1 MSKTAKLVLIIVAV
15 CLVVGG
21 VVLALTLPKGNDTPT
36 TKPSTSTTTNGTP
49 STQSKTPITG
59 VSLSDKTV
67 TYNGQEH
74 TLVVT
79 GDLPDGVTVVYNN
92 NKATNAGEY
101 QVTAQLSGEGYEPLE
116 LTAKL
121 TVSPAPITGIL
132 FENGT
137 VEYDALPHSIYIMG
151 DVPAGVTVNYTY
163 NGQDVDEVV
172 NAGKYE
178 VKATLSGPNHKTLV
192 LTATLNI
199 TATEELLFSYVWN
212 DKVYF
217 QNPLDSN
224 ALYVFDGTG
233 ISRVNG
239 DQAQYF
245 TDDGTNLYYSAN
257 ALFGSS
263 IREFTS
269 SSATSLYKASAE
281 YLVCD
286 GEYVYYAVNQLIN
299 YNDQN
304 GIYRFALEGDA
315 DRVAER
321 LTTDKGSW
329 LVLHGNYVYYANGK
343 DSGALKRVPKTG
355 GTSAVVY
362 EDNVT
367 EMIID
372 GNTLYFTRDGLIN
385 DAIYR
390 MTLPSGE
397 AVQMTIDAGRYLTVI
412 GNNLY
417 YVNCDILTGKFFGEG
432 IYKISTT
439 SASAVASGTLLL
451 DGSFSSLRSDGNSLY
466 YYKVNDK
473 HFYEYDIAS
482 EEETDLMEGFVPVDN
497 SVISHFYLQI
507 TEHNGELYF
516 INAKDGGSLY
526 KYNPN
531 TKATYKVLP
540 DAISN
545 FYFHGDYLYYSTYVL
560 TNYAFWRVNL
570 SNIHDAKKLTSDR
583 VDQVVFDGD
592 YIYYLNVGAT
602 KVTLWKMKQ
611 DGTENAQLDKTGLHI
626 QSLEKVGNML
636 YMILDP
642 AVGYK
647 KVATYDLSG
656 GTFATTDINGE
667 MVCALGNTLYIY
679 DQKNKQLLAYNT
691 QNSTHQVVAN
701 NCEITDMVI
710 WNGHLY
716 YANAKTNYVG
726 LYKFDGQNAT
736 KVYDGNVTALSAT
749 SKGLCFIKAKVTW
762 AANYPLFGE
771 TDMTIYAWNGT
782 AVVEP

>member
-1 MSKTAKLVLIIVAV
+1 M
-15 CLVVGG
+15 
-21 VVLALTLPKGNDTPT
+21 
-36 TKPSTSTTTNGTP
+36 
-49 STQSKTPITG
+49 
-59 VSLSDKTV
+59 
-67 TYNGQEH
+67 
-74 TLVVT
+74 
-79 GDLPDGVTVVYNN
+79 
-92 NKATNAGEY
+92 
-101 QVTAQLSGEGYEPLE
+101 
-116 LTAKL
+116 
-121 TVSPAPITGIL
+121 
-132 FENGT
+132 
-137 VEYDALPHSIYIMG
+137 
-151 DVPAGVTVNYTY
+151 
-163 NGQDVDEVV
+163 
-172 NAGKYE
+172 
-178 VKATLSGPNHKTLV
+178 
-192 LTATLNI
+192 
-199 TATEELLFSYVWN
+199 
-212 DKVYF
+212 YF

-245 TDDGTNLYYSAN
+245 TDDGTNLYYTAN

-321 LTTDKGSW
+321 LTADQGSW
-329 LVLHGNYVYYANGK
+329 LVLHGDYVYYANGK
-343 DSGALKRVPKTG
+343 DSGALKRVPKAG

-439 SASAVASGTLLL
+439 SASSIASGTLLL
-451 DGSFSSLRSDGNSLY
+451 DGTFSSLESDGNSLF

-473 HFYEYDIAS
+473 HFYEYDIIS
-482 EEETDLMEGFVPVDN
+482 EEETDLMGGFVPVDN
-497 SVISHFYLQI
+497 SVIAHFYLQI

-526 KYNPN
+526 KYNPV

-570 SNIHDAKKLTSDR
+570 SNVHDATKLTSDR
-583 VDQVVFDGD
+583 VDQAIFNGD
-592 YIYYLNVGAT
+592 YIYYLNVGAS

-611 DGTENAQLDKTGLHI
+611 DGTENVQLDKTGLHI

-642 AVGYK
+642 AIGYK
-647 KVATYDLSG
+647 KVATYDLSS
-656 GTFATTDINGE
+656 GTFDTTNLYGE

-679 DQKNKQLLAYNT
+679 DQKNNQLVSYNT
-691 QNSTHQVVAN
+691 QSGTHQVVAN
-701 NCEITDMVI
+701 NCKITDMVI
-710 WNGHLY
+710 WNGNLY
-716 YANAKTNYVG
+716 YANEETGYVG

-736 KVYDGNVTALSAT
+736 KVYDGHVTALAAT
-749 SKGLCFIKAKVTW
+749 SQGLCFIKANVIW
-762 AANYPLFGE
+762 ALNYPAFTE
-771 TDMTIYAWNGT
+771 TDRGWGGLHS
-782 AVVEP
+782 